1 MERRERFTGF
11 GALLIGSVL
20 ILVGGYYVLRNN
32 LGVELGPLDG
42 DLIWPA
48 IVVILGLLVIVRSIR
63 RTETPA

>member
-1 MERRERFTGF
+1 MDRRDRLPGI

-48 IVVILGLLVIVRSIR
+48 IVVILGLLVIVRSTR
-63 RTETPA
+63 RTDTPA